1 MEFQK
6 SEGRIF
12 AQDENGN
19 LLAEITFP
27 TVAEGVADIDH
38 TFVDES
44 LRGQGVAG
52 KLVRAAVDQLRS
64 QGKKAKTS
72 CWYAAQW
79 FEKHPEEKDLLAS
92 RKTNFL
98 KKASKSVLSSFTAW
112 SYPAGILGLVKRENK
127 PFPAGRRELFQ

>member
-1 MEFQK
+1 MNFTYNPNQIALYDE
-6 SEGRIF
+6 
-12 AQDENGN
+12 QDK
-19 LLAEITFP
+19 LLAEVTFP
-27 TVAEGVADIDH
+27 DTADGAVDIDH

-92 RKTNFL
+92 R
-98 KKASKSVLSSFTAW
+98 
-112 SYPAGILGLVKRENK
+112 
-127 PFPAGRRELFQ
+127 

>member
-12 AQDENGN
+12 AQDENGK

-52 KLVRAAVDQLRS
+52 KLGRAAVDQLRS

-72 CWYAAQW
+72 CWYASQW

-92 RKTNFL
+92 
-98 KKASKSVLSSFTAW
+98 
-112 SYPAGILGLVKRENK
+112 
-127 PFPAGRRELFQ
+127 Q

>member
-1 MEFQK
+1 MNFTYNPNQIALYDE
-6 SEGRIF
+6 
-12 AQDENGN
+12 QDK
-19 LLAEITFP
+19 LLAEVTFP
-27 TVAEGVADIDH
+27 DTADGAADIDH

-64 QGKKAKTS
+64 RGKKAKTS

-92 RKTNFL
+92 R
-98 KKASKSVLSSFTAW
+98 
-112 SYPAGILGLVKRENK
+112 
-127 PFPAGRRELFQ
+127 

>member
-12 AQDENGN
+12 AQDENGK
-19 LLAEITFP
+19 LLAEINFP

-92 RKTNFL
+92 R
-98 KKASKSVLSSFTAW
+98 
-112 SYPAGILGLVKRENK
+112 
-127 PFPAGRRELFQ
+127 

>member
-12 AQDENGN
+12 AQDETGK
-19 LLAEITFP
+19 LVAEITFP

-44 LRGQGVAG
+44 LRGQGVASQ
-52 KLVRAAVDQLRS
+52 LVRAAAAELRA
-64 QGKKAKTS
+64 QGKRAKTS

-79 FEKHPEEKDLLAS
+79 FEKHPQEQDLLY
-92 RKTNFL
+92 K
-98 KKASKSVLSSFTAW
+98 
-112 SYPAGILGLVKRENK
+112 E
-127 PFPAGRRELFQ
+127 